1 MPTMENLSALGSLVN
16 NDVQFK
22 SNLARLASAKRI
34 SSAADDPAGFSIAQ
48 TLQAE
53 IGSSLAAGRSSNL
66 GVSMA
71 QVAEGAASTVQ
82 GQLSRMRELSVQAS
96 SGTINDSQ
104 RQIIS
109 EEISSIQAEINRV
122 GESTE
127 FNGQHLV
134 SSDSTMGV
142 QVGPNAGDQVDIEFS
157 ELSTAALGVD
167 SVDVSTQGGAQ
178 AALDQ
183 IDAALQDVNSQRAN
197 YGVSENR
204 LESAISNLYERVEN
218 TESARSRIED
228 ADYAWETALKAQN
241 QLKQD
246 VSISIQAQ
254 ANNMSTSASG
264 LIW

>member
-22 SNLARLASAKRI
+22 NNLARLATAKRI
-34 SSAADDPAGFSIAQ
+34 NSASDSPAAFSIAQ

-53 IGSSLAAGRSSNL
+53 IGSRLAAGRSSNL

-71 QVAEGAASTVQ
+71 QVAEGAASSVE

-104 RQIIS
+104 RQIIA
-109 EEISSIQAEINRV
+109 EEISSIQSEINRV

-134 SSDSTMGV
+134 STDSTMGV

-167 SVDVSTQGGAQ
+167 AVDVSTQGGAQ

-183 IDAALQDVNSQRAN
+183 IDSALQDVNSQRAS
-197 YGVSENR
+197 YGASENR
-204 LESAISNLYERVEN
+204 LESAIDGLHSRVEN
-218 TESARSRIED
+218 TEAARSRIED
-228 ADYAWETALKAQN
+228 ADLAWETALLAQN
-241 QLKQD
+241 QIKRD
-246 VSISIQAQ
+246 ASIAVQAQ
-254 ANNMSTSASG
+254 ANNMNGSASG